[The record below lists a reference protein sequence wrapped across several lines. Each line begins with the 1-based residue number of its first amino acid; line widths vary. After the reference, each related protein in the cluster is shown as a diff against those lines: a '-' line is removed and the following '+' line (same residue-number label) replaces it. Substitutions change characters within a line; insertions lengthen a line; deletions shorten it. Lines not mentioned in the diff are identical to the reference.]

1 MHPGRTADVYV
12 GETFVGF
19 VGEVH
24 PDIAKENHLKRTY
37 VFELDVDALFH
48 LPKDEQ
54 QYTAVSKFP
63 EVTRDIALAVRTD
76 VTNEQLTQCIVKN
89 GGAHLADVRLF
100 DVYQGDKMASGM
112 KSLAY
117 TLVYRD
123 PTKTLVDEDVNR
135 SFNKI
140 VRKLQD
146 EFDVEVR

>member
-1 MHPGRTADVYV
+1 
-12 GETFVGF
+12 
-19 VGEVH
+19 
-24 PDIAKENHLKRTY
+24 
-37 VFELDVDALFH
+37 
-48 LPKDEQ
+48 
-54 QYTAVSKFP
+54 
-63 EVTRDIALAVRTD
+63 
-76 VTNEQLTQCIVKN
+76 
-89 GGAHLADVRLF
+89 
-100 DVYQGDKMASGM
+100 MAPGM